1 MIKKVLKIISIVI
14 LVFLFLFVCG
24 FLFGQFHFPYDMIK
38 SGINCV
44 EGEDGYYAFEWSI
57 PKKMLYTGGGVSKV
71 VVNDIENSLE
81 YRYYFIA
88 GTSNRWSLWFNQV
101 YKRDQYVKV
110 NDDGC
115 MWESDY
121 KKSWRYLAIYYLNPD
136 GTAVLLWEHPDA
148 EEIIE
153 RTGTEL
159 LPPGE
164 YRVIV
169 PHR

>member
-1 MIKKVLKIISIVI
+1 
-14 LVFLFLFVCG
+14 
-24 FLFGQFHFPYDMIK
+24 
-38 SGINCV
+38 
-44 EGEDGYYAFEWSI
+44 
-57 PKKMLYTGGGVSKV
+57 MLYTGGGVSKV
-71 VVNDIENSLE
+71 VVNDTENSLE

-88 GTSNRWSLWFNQV
+88 GTSNRWNLWFNQV

-115 MWESDY
+115 MGESDY

>member
-1 MIKKVLKIISIVI
+1 
-14 LVFLFLFVCG
+14 
-24 FLFGQFHFPYDMIK
+24 
-38 SGINCV
+38 
-44 EGEDGYYAFEWSI
+44 
-57 PKKMLYTGGGVSKV
+57 
-71 VVNDIENSLE
+71 
-81 YRYYFIA
+81 
-88 GTSNRWSLWFNQV
+88 
-101 YKRDQYVKV
+101 
-110 NDDGC
+110 

-121 KKSWRYLAIYYLNPD
+121 ENGWRYLAIYYLNPD

-159 LPPGE
+159 LPPVE